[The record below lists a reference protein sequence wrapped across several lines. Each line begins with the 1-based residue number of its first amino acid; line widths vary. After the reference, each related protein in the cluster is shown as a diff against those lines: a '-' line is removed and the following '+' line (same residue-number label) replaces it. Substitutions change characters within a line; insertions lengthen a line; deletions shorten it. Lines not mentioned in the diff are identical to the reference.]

1 MRSIARLKP
10 SREAKRDTGRSG
22 ASAQLAR
29 GTVIAAVS
37 LAVAGGLLVYACSGP
52 QTAAPSAGAPA
63 VGSPARLPDGTTL
76 LATLRG
82 TAPRYP
88 SPGRSPAGRVPGTW
102 YGARSTLPVVASRPG
117 WMQVRLA
124 RRPNGSTA
132 WIPASDVKLS
142 TTPYRIVVNLA
153 TTHLTL
159 YKQDRKVFSAPVGVG
174 TKTYPTPT
182 GQYFLAFFEAPPE
195 SSSGYGAFI
204 MVTSA
209 HSETISNWAGSGDAV
224 IGIHGPL
231 DSSREIGTTGARV
244 SHGCIRLHEAD
255 LLRLRDVP
263 PGAPIDIVR

>member
-1 MRSIARLKP
+1 M
-10 SREAKRDTGRSG
+10 
-22 ASAQLAR
+22 
-29 GTVIAAVS
+29 
-37 LAVAGGLLVYACSGP
+37 
-52 QTAAPSAGAPA
+52 
-63 VGSPARLPDGTTL
+63 
-76 LATLRG
+76 
-82 TAPRYP
+82 
-88 SPGRSPAGRVPGTW
+88 PGTW

-174 TKTYPTPT
+174 TKTYSTPT